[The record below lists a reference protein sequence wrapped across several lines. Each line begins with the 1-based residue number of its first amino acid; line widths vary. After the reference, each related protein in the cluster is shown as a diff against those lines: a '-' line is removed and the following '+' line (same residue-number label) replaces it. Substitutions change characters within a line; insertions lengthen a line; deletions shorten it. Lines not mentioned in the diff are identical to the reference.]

1 MRLLD
6 ELLALE
12 HAGWRSLCE
21 ASGGDFYGRTMTSDG
36 LMVLVDGSVLDRDAV
51 AASLSDAPPWAEY
64 EITEPRL
71 LTHGDAAASLV
82 YTGVARRQTGDAF
95 VARMASTY
103 VRQGGSWRL
112 ALYQQT
118 ARP

>member
-1 MRLLD
+1 MSLRD
-6 ELLALE
+6 ELLELE

-21 ASGGDFYGRTMTSDG
+21 GTGGDFYGRTMAERG

-51 AASLSDAPPWAEY
+51 AASLSDAPRWASY

-71 LTHGDAAASLV
+71 LVLGDDAASLV
-82 YTGVARRQTGDAF
+82 YTGTARREQGDDF
-95 VARMASTY
+95 VASMASTY
-103 VRQGGSWRL
+103 VREGGGWRL

-118 ARP
+118 LRP

>member
-1 MRLLD
+1 MTLLE

-12 HAGWRSLCE
+12 HAGWRSLCD
-21 ASGGDFYGRTMTSDG
+21 ATGGDFYGRTMTDDA

-51 AASLSDAPPWAEY
+51 AASLSDAPPWASY
-64 EITEPRL
+64 EIVEPRL
-71 LTHGDAAASLV
+71 LALGDDAASLV
-82 YTGVARRQTGDAF
+82 YTGVARREQGEDF

-103 VRQGGSWRL
+103 VREGGGWRL

-118 ARP
+118 LRP